1 MCILLLWVLLRREP
15 NLVALRSAYFK
26 LKIQKIHA
34 LRSWP
39 RSLMFALHQSLA
51 IPSPAV
57 ILRTMYLLMTLK
69 SKSLADIFFF
79 YFQIYS
85 VTQLTSS
92 PECPQGHSNSARSK
106 PNYFP
111 FQQNLFLLF
120 CSYFSEW
127 IIILFVVKREIW
139 VSLSTLNLTL

>member
-79 YFQIYS
+79 
-85 VTQLTSS
+85 L
-92 PECPQGHSNSARSK
+92 
-106 PNYFP
+106 FP
-111 FQQNLFLLF
+111 NLFSNLVDILTWMSSRPLKLSKIKTKLLPFSIESVLTLLF
-120 CSYFSEW
+120 
-127 IIILFVVKREIW
+127 LFQWMDHHPLCCEER
-139 VSLSTLNLTL
+139 NLGITFDS